1 MKGSSLTLFLLGIS
15 LSLVSAQ
22 TLTTTNLPIL
32 RINTNGQT
40 IVDEP
45 KITAL
50 MQIIDNGVGQLNN
63 VNDTPTGFDGKVGI
77 EIRGSSSQ
85 SYEKKP
91 YTIETL
97 DALGASK
104 DFSLLGMPKEND
116 WALVAPLN
124 DKTLMR
130 DVMAYSLA
138 AEVLPWA
145 PRTRYVEV
153 IINGQYEGIYILLE
167 KIKRDQNRVN
177 ISKLKPTDLAGD
189 SLTGGYILKMDKLN
203 QGPGGDWVSD
213 YPPFVGSQAQTYFQL
228 HYPKNTDIQPAQRYY
243 IENYL
248 RTFEDSM
255 YQWKPNSVGIQE
267 YENWID
273 VDSWINY
280 LLINEVSKNTDG
292 YRLSSYFYK
301 DRDDVN
307 GKLVM
312 GPVWDYNIAFGIG
325 DYCEGQFSNGWA
337 KDFNSVCP
345 NDGWVIHFW
354 WEKLFRDTL
363 FQQKVV
369 SRWQD
374 LRSTIWTNDLI
385 LSKIDSISTLLN
397 AKQAQSRNFLRW
409 PVLNEYVWPNSF
421 IGGSHLAEVNF
432 LKSWMIDRLAWMD
445 GNITKIGPTVSISG
459 FNYLDKAEVFP
470 NPVRQNGELTIK
482 YSSSGV
488 DGATISLFDSSGR
501 IVLEPQTLPNGQRE
515 EYKLSLRNLHA
526 GVYFYRIE
534 AYGKKLKIGSIEIF

>member
-1 MKGSSLTLFLLGIS
+1 MKGIIS
-15 LSLVSAQ
+15 IFFTIGTCLSLVSAQ

-40 IVDEP
+40 IYDEP
-45 KITAL
+45 KITAS
-50 MQIIDNGVGQLNN
+50 MQIIDNGAGQLNN
-63 VNDTPTGFDGKVGI
+63 INDTPTGFDGKVGI
-77 EIRGSSSQ
+77 EYRGSTSQ
-85 SYEKKP
+85 FYPKKP
-91 YTIETL
+91 YSIETL
-97 DALGASK
+97 DDLGASK
-104 DFSLLGMPKEND
+104 DFELLGMPKEND
-116 WALVAPLN
+116 WALISPLN

-130 DVMAYSLA
+130 DVMAYNLA
-138 AEVLPWA
+138 SEVLPWA
-145 PRTRYVEV
+145 PRTRFVEV
-153 IINGQYEGIYILLE
+153 IINGQYEGVYVLLE

-213 YPPFVGSQAQTYFQL
+213 YPPYAGSQAQTYFQL
-228 HYPKNTDIQPAQRYY
+228 HYPKNTDIAPAQRNY

-248 RTFEDSM
+248 RTFEDSIHN
-255 YQWKPNSVGIQE
+255 WKPNSVGIPE

-301 DRDDVN
+301 DRNDVN
-307 GKLVM
+307 GKLIM

-325 DYCEGQFSNGWA
+325 DYCQGQYPNGWA
-337 KDFNSVCP
+337 KDFNLACP
-345 NDGWVIHFW
+345 DDGWVIHFW
-354 WEKLFRDTL
+354 WEKLCRDTL

-369 SRWQD
+369 SRWTD
-374 LRSTIWTNDLI
+374 LRNTIWTNEKI
-385 LSKIDSISTLLN
+385 MGKIDSISTLLSSN
-397 AKQAQSRNFLRW
+397 QAQSRNFLRW

-421 IGGSHLAEVNF
+421 IGGTYISEVNF
-432 LKSWMIDRLAWMD
+432 LKNWITDRLAWMD
-445 GNITKIGPTVSISG
+445 GNITKIGPTVSIPG

-482 YSSSGV
+482 YSTSGV
-488 DGATISLFDSSGR
+488 DGATISLVDVSGR
-501 IVLEPQTLPNGQRE
+501 IVIEPQTLPNGQRE
-515 EYKLSLRNLHA
+515 EYKLSLRNLPA
-526 GVYFYRIE
+526 GVYFYKIE
-534 AYGKKLKIGSIEIF
+534 AYGKKLKIGSVEIF